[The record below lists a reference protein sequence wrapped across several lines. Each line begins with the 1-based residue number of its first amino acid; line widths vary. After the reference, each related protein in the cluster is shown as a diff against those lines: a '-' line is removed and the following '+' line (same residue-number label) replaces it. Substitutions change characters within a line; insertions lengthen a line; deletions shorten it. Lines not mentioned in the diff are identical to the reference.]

1 MKKIKIIGYGG
12 GAEQN
17 IINNLKGRVP
27 DFVKFD
33 FESYDLADTDTV
45 FVIASFRKKTKLV
58 TFLLENAEK
67 IKKLYELIPFSFEGK
82 QTFENTE
89 KTHKEL
95 SDAGIEIKA
104 IMLDEL
110 LTDCSKET
118 TVKESIFSVSNDIF
132 DDISAPLNAVC
143 GEFLADIKQN
153 MLTYVKDLI
162 PSEFTYSKILM
173 STADRY
179 GMTPP
184 MYFTLCGTSFDTSN
198 LNDED
203 KEDILSKKN
212 IFGHNIVDIAS
223 LKRFEQ
229 YMDMRMLFD
238 FDFAAK
244 EKEYL
249 DKLNTMKLEAN
260 RLESKAKEPT
270 VISFF
275 RKLFTQNK
283 ALDNQ
288 IQLQILKNE
297 ITATEE
303 KHNADLQYEY
313 NEKMQNVIIDIEE
326 NSENADIMP
335 IIKLYCRRIKLV
347 GRLKK

>member
-1 MKKIKIIGYGG
+1 MKQIKIIGYGG

-17 IINNLKGRVP
+17 VINNLKGRVP
-27 DFVKFD
+27 DFVKLA

-45 FVIASFRKKTKLV
+45 FVIASFRKETKLA
-58 TFLLENAEK
+58 TFLLENAAK

-82 QTFENTE
+82 HTFENTE

-118 TVKESIFSVSNDIF
+118 TVKESLFSISNDIF

-143 GEFLADIKQN
+143 SELLADIKQN

-184 MYFTLCGTSFDTSN
+184 MYFTLCGTSFDASN

-203 KEDILSKKN
+203 KKDILSKKN
-212 IFGHNIVDIAS
+212 IFGHNIVDIAA
-223 LKRFEQ
+223 LNRFEL
-229 YMDMRMLFD
+229 YMDIRMIFD

-244 EKEYL
+244 EKEYIDEL
-249 DKLNTMKLEAN
+249 NALKLNVK
-260 RLESKAKEPT
+260 RLERSTKEPT

-275 RKLFTQNK
+275 RKLFTQSK
-283 ALDNQ
+283 ASDNQ
-288 IQLQILKNE
+288 IQLQNLKNK
-297 ITATEE
+297 ITVTEE
-303 KHNADLQYEY
+303 KHSADLRYEY
-313 NEKMQNVIIDIEE
+313 NEKKQNIILDIEE
-326 NSENADIMP
+326 SSDNADIMP
-335 IIKLYCRRIKLV
+335 IIKLYYRRIKLAE
-347 GRLKK
+347 RLKK